1 MKEAAVRSFEIE
13 YPKEDDSFIARGTW
27 DHILVLT
34 NKNARK
40 FNLSDDEKEE
50 LHMTLL
56 AKAVM
61 VVHSN
66 YDPTKAKDETY
77 VNSVLQHTLVDWK
90 KERYEKKSPAEEWRD
105 RSILYSPT
113 RYGTVAKMLRQI
125 DFDLAKELL
134 TDDELELFERIVYD
148 NSPIKDAG
156 SGLGYSK
163 RRTLAM
169 WASIK
174 DKFSRYYNR
183 KLKNTL
189 AQKSA

>member
-1 MKEAAVRSFEIE
+1 MKEVATRSFEIE

-56 AKAVM
+56 AKAVF
-61 VVHSN
+61 VIHSN
-66 YDPTKAKDETY
+66 YDSTRATDETY
-77 VNSVLQHTLVDWK
+77 VNSVLHHALVDWK
-90 KERYEKKSPAEEWRD
+90 KDRYEKKSVAEEWRD
-105 RSILYSPT
+105 RRILYSPT
-113 RYGTVAKMLRQI
+113 RYGTVAKMIRQI

-134 TDDELELFERIVYD
+134 EDNELALFERIVYD
-148 NSPIKDAG
+148 NAPIKEAG
-156 SGLGYSK
+156 SSLGYSK
-163 RRTLAM
+163 RRTLSL

-174 DKFSRYYNR
+174 DKLSGYYSR
-183 KLKNTL
+183 KLKSKT
-189 AQKSA
+189 